1 MGKPGEKVRVLL
13 VDNHPV
19 LRLGLADL
27 LRAQG
32 SYEICGEASTLAEA
46 YQAVARLKPDLV
58 IVDIALD
65 GNSGIELMKELSYRW
80 DDLPILA
87 YSMHDEQIYA
97 ERALRAGA
105 RGYVMK
111 HRPPEVLLQAISQIL
126 DGRIYLS
133 KDIADRLLG
142 KFVGSRNG
150 TATPTSPIERL
161 SDRELEVL
169 QLMGK
174 GLTTSQI
181 AETLCLSTKTV
192 ETYREHLK
200 DKLSLRTGAELVRY
214 AVEWSLTQA

>member
-13 VDNHPV
+13 VDDHPV
-19 LRLGLADL
+19 LRLGVADL
-27 LRAQG
+27 LKADG
-32 SYEICGEASTLAEA
+32 NYEICGEASSLADA
-46 YQAVARLKPDLV
+46 YQSVTKLKPDLV
-58 IVDIALD
+58 IADITLD
-65 GNSGIELMKELSYRW
+65 GNSGIELMKELTYRW
-80 DDLPILA
+80 ENLPILA

-111 HRPPEVLLQAISQIL
+111 HRPPEVLLQAIAQVL
-126 DGRIYLS
+126 EGRIYLD
-133 KDIADRLLG
+133 KEIADRLLG
-142 KFVGSRNG
+142 KFVGSRTPS
-150 TATPTSPIERL
+150 TAPASPIDRL

-174 GLTTSQI
+174 GMTTSQI
-181 AETLCLSTKTV
+181 AENLCLSTKTV

-200 DKLSLRTGAELVRY
+200 DKLGLHSGPELVRY